1 MLDSEPIQEEFS
13 VQLFPRR
20 QKGSAS
26 SSAASVGTTRQS
38 GAPLVLTKQDITG
51 LFSLSQPDA
60 AARLG
65 VSITSLK
72 KVCRKMDIV
81 RWPFRRKLGL
91 VTSPTAWNVQDA
103 MRCDSKAVTATSN
116 HGMAFHSGY
125 STISK
130 CGASKLQKM
139 TKPRAEAS
147 KTMANYTVELPFPRA
162 QAKVFNVNRDSDS
175 GSQGSHGELVNHVNM
190 DLLNFYP
197 NTTQSHFPGC
207 VPASVT
213 AAATSVSLFTESC
226 RRSFVKAGNIE
237 DDLRRDSCVFCCK
250 QAQDYRVAPFLSPR
264 VEQLKA
270 SQVGQ
275 TVSNSKVLNNW
286 NAHFITDESDGERQA
301 ATAME
306 DNSDNLHWLV
316 CATSPLL
323 NDNRLCTSQNHENL
337 APASSSW
344 GSLQSLDLPSTLFLN
359 DLSSTEGQPHLESW
373 APTWS
378 PCQPQPELKLLCL
391 HHNAV

>member
-1 MLDSEPIQEEFS
+1 MPEEFS

-20 QKGSAS
+20 KKGSAA
-26 SSAASVGTTRQS
+26 SAGATRQS

-116 HGMAFHSGY
+116 HGMAFRSGY
-125 STISK
+125 STNSK

-147 KTMANYTVELPFPRA
+147 ETMANYTVEVPFPRA
-162 QAKVFNVNRDSDS
+162 QAKVLNVNRDSDG

-190 DLLNFYP
+190 DLLNLYP

-213 AAATSVSLFTESC
+213 AAATSASLFTESC

-237 DDLRRDSCVFCCK
+237 DDLRRDSSVLCCK
-250 QAQDYRVAPFLSPR
+250 PAQDCRSAPFLRPQ

-275 TVSNSKVLNNW
+275 TLSNSRASNNLNE
-286 NAHFITDESDGERQA
+286 HFITDESDGERQT

-306 DNSDNLHWLV
+306 DNRDDLRWLV

-323 NDNRLCTSQNHENL
+323 NDDSLRTSQKADL
-337 APASSSW
+337 TLASSSW
-344 GSLQSLDLPSTLFLN
+344 GSLQSLDLPSTPFLN
-359 DLSSTEGQPHLESW
+359 DLSSAEGQPQLESW

-378 PCQPQPELKLLCL
+378 PCQPQPEWKLLWL
-391 HHNAV
+391 HLNAV